1 MMCFTYVYVRMCYNI
16 FWCYHK
22 PPKKDNPFITQHC
35 SLRAPG
41 TKTWPWPSWQW
52 KSDAAWPLWRSNETA
67 LFYGLLQKTTGL
79 YSKNWFIMFILTSKC
94 QNMGPFK
101 KQCVGCSLL
110 EWQHLKSWHP
120 SWHHCPKKCV
130 QTFFDQSLV
139 FLGIFGSAMFRTC
152 PRVRCFLKRDVG
164 DAWKLHKMQT
174 AQGGERGQR
183 WFSEVQ
189 NEPAG
194 LQQTC
199 HVDMGEAP
207 RVTLVIRGDEK
218 RLQEVVLQRSC
229 GARNMD
235 IGMQIVSTGTARP
248 GTMVW
253 FKELI

>member
-174 AQGGERGQR
+174 AQGGGTGAALIFRGPKR
-183 WFSEVQ
+183 ARRAAANMSCWHGGST
-189 NEPAG
+189 PG
-194 LQQTC
+194 HTC
-199 HVDMGEAP
+199 HSGGWKK
-207 RVTLVIRGDEK
+207 TS
-218 RLQEVVLQRSC
+218 RS
-229 GARNMD
+229 GAAAILPVQGIWTSGCR
-235 IGMQIVSTGTARP
+235 
-248 GTMVW
+248 
-253 FKELI
+253 

>member
-1 MMCFTYVYVRMCYNI
+1 MCFTYVYVRMCYNM

-22 PPKKDNPFITQHC
+22 QPKKNNPFITQHC

-79 YSKNWFIMFILTSKC
+79 YTKNWFIMFILTSQC

-120 SWHHCPKKCV
+120 SWDFRLSHGSDMSAGEMFFEKGCRRCLEAAQDADSPRWGNAGSVDFPRSKTSPQGRSKHVMLTWGKHPGSHLSFGGMKKDFKKWCCS
-130 QTFFDQSLV
+130 DL
-139 FLGIFGSAMFRTC
+139 A
-152 PRVRCFLKRDVG
+152 
-164 DAWKLHKMQT
+164 
-174 AQGGERGQR
+174 
-183 WFSEVQ
+183 
-189 NEPAG
+189 
-194 LQQTC
+194 
-199 HVDMGEAP
+199 
-207 RVTLVIRGDEK
+207 
-218 RLQEVVLQRSC
+218 